1 MFFWAGGECKPVK
14 FALNFTLYG
23 MRWIEVERKRQGD
36 VSMWCN
42 EIKDKRNMEKKM
54 NMQIDFR
61 KQRKKLERDCCG
73 DKPTRPSSIPPSTT
87 SV

>member
-1 MFFWAGGECKPVK
+1 MCTYGTVTIYLCFLGAGGECKPVK

-42 EIKDKRNMEKKM
+42 EIKGKETWR
-54 NMQIDFR
+54 R
-61 KQRKKLERDCCG
+61 R
-73 DKPTRPSSIPPSTT
+73 
-87 SV
+87 